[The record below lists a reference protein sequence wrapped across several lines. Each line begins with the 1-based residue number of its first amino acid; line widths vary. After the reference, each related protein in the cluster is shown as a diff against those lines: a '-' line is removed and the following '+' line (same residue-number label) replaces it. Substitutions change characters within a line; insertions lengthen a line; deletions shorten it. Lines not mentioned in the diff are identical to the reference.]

1 MMKIENDEH
10 AISLIGT
17 QVYVFTDNELMP
29 MSVNKVVINK
39 TISGVNGIETIGSI
53 TTAIGTFDSEEVYE
67 SKEAIMEYIDSV
79 ITG

>member
-1 MMKIENDEH
+1 MKIENEEQ
-10 AISLIGT
+10 AIKLIGA
-17 QVYVFTDNELMP
+17 QVYVFSENELMP

-39 TISGVNGIETIGSI
+39 TISGVNGIDTIVNI
-53 TTAIGTFDSEEVYE
+53 TTAIGTFEAEEIYE